1 MAPIMG
7 RGRYGVAETVGTYAR
22 PHPMPIGKSAYRK
35 SQAVSEPS
43 GIHPQRSYALSDKDL
58 SAGQFAINPK
68 PAGRRHRIEPKCRTR
83 VYQSR

>member
-35 SQAVSEPS
+35 PQAVSEPS
-43 GIHPQRSYALSDKDL
+43 RIHPTEP
-58 SAGQFAINPK
+58 FAIGLR
-68 PAGRRHRIEPKCRTR
+68 ACDFAWLF
-83 VYQSR
+83 SRYTPRPVRSNQP